1 MEKGIIDPAF
11 LPLSRLTEKCTRFEM
26 VEILDKAIPASRW
39 DGSVSIPDGYI
50 PDLRL
55 SDGHGDLVYRW
66 YRAGIV
72 GGDNTHRF
80 NGEKLITRAE
90 VAKILCTINRLM

>member
-1 MEKGIIDPAF
+1 M
-11 LPLSRLTEKCTRFEM
+11 SRLTEKCTRFEM

-39 DGSVSIPDGYI
+39 DDSVKIADGYI

-55 SDGHGDLVYRW
+55 SDEHGELVYRW

-80 NGEKLITRAE
+80 NGGKLITRAE